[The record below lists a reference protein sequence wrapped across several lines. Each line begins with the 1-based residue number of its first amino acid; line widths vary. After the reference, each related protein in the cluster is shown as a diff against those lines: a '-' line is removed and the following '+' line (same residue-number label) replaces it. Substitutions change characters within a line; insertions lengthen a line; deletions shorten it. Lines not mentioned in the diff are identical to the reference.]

1 MWKSPFYYDV
11 HSEVT
16 CLVTKNSIL
25 KVTWLLASILSSSLE
40 PEDPEMAKI
49 FSPQREKESQ
59 VKGDI

>member
-1 MWKSPFYYDV
+1 M
-11 HSEVT
+11 
-16 CLVTKNSIL
+16 KNIL

-40 PEDPEMAKI
+40 PEGPEMAKI